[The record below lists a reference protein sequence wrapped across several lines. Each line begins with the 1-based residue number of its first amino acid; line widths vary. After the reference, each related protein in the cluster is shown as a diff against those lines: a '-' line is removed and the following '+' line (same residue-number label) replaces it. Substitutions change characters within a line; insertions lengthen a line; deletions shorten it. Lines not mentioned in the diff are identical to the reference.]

1 MWAKAWWAL
10 LGSGKAACCPRHCNG
25 LSKMRLQDE
34 ISQSVWFDRLREIH
48 HDGPPCPWPGP
59 RKDFRPGTPAWMILW
74 YPLYPWPAQAIGEM
88 AGNAMHSRAVGAAL
102 ACILKA
108 GVGVSILIAAS
119 ASLLADTLIPNWA
132 ACDSQFTGWNFHC
145 AFGGSQFTGWHS
157 HQLAGSVGCLCQ
169 PVYWLTLWSGCSC
182 LCQPVYWL
190 ALSSCGL
197 CQPVYWLTH
206 SHHAACVS
214 QFTGWH
220 FDRAAAACVSQFT
233 GWHSH
238 HAARV
243 SQFTGWHFDHLGC
256 NMLHVTNFAPNLS
269 SCKRWLD
276 IKQHQAVN
284 IAKLDDFCQ
293 RAKVVWGLSE
303 LTRSWPHFFEFF

>member
-1 MWAKAWWAL
+1 MTWTSKRFQTGYARMNDSVISSVSLTCTGHW
-10 LGSGKAACCPRHCNG
+10 RNG
-25 LSKMRLQDE
+25 RERNAFSSSRCGIGMHPQGRCRSFHIDC
-34 ISQSVWFDRLREIH
+34 SVRQL
-48 HDGPPCPWPGP
+48 
-59 RKDFRPGTPAWMILW
+59 
-74 YPLYPWPAQAIGEM
+74 
-88 AGNAMHSRAVGAAL
+88 
-102 ACILKA
+102 
-108 GVGVSILIAAS
+108 
-119 ASLLADTLIPNWA
+119 
-132 ACDSQFTGWNFHC
+132 TGWNFHC